1 MLNDQNTGS
10 AGGPQSAP
18 VSPQVRTAPVL
29 VSRRAYAKLRGVDD
43 KTIRKA
49 IQAGKIPLVDGL
61 IDPAIADAA
70 WSRNRDAGQ
79 ESKLADAASGV
90 PAEPLHA
97 SAKPEPRDPQPEPRE
112 AQPEF
117 ELAPLT
123 EARIANTKESTAI
136 KEITRRKLEGGL
148 LEAEEVE
155 RTWGE
160 LLQMV
165 KDRLR
170 MMPDNLGPA
179 LAACS
184 EEAECRS
191 LVMRE
196 VMEAL
201 GALSKDVAGMVA

>member
-1 MLNDQNTGS
+1 V
-10 AGGPQSAP
+10 GPQSAP
-18 VSPQVRTAPVL
+18 GSPQGAAL
-29 VSRRAYAKLRGVDD
+29 VSRRAYAKMRGVDD
-43 KTIRKA
+43 KTVRKA
-49 IQAGKIPLVDGL
+49 IASGRIRLVDGM
-61 IDPAIADAA
+61 IDPVLADAD
-70 WSRNRDAGQ
+70 WSRNRDSGQ
-79 ESKLADAASGV
+79 ESKLAAAASGISAAPS
-90 PAEPLHA
+90 PALRA
-97 SAKPEPRDPQPEPRE
+97 SAKSEPAESK
-112 AQPEF
+112 PEF

-123 EARIANTKESTAI
+123 TARIANVETATAI
-136 KEITRRKLEGGL
+136 KEITLRKLEGGL

-201 GALSKDVAGMVA
+201 GALSKIAAGMVA